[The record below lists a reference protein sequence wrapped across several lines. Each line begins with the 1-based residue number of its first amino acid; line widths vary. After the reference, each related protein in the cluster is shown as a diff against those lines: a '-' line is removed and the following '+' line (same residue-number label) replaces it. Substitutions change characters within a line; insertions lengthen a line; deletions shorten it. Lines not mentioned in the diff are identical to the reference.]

1 MKGSVLILIIIIF
14 LVFSYIYS
22 ICYISNYINK
32 KGLKSIVSDIWEGTE
47 GIK

>member
-1 MKGSVLILIIIIF
+1 MKGSILILIIVIF

-22 ICYISNYINK
+22 IYYISNYISK

-47 GIK
+47 SIK